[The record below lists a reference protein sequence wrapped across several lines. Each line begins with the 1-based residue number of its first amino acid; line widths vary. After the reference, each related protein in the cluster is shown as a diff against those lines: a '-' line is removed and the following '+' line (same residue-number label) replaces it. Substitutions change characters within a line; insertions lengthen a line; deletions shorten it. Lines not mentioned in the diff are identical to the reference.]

1 MEKDI
6 RDSLRRIVDHLL
18 EQENKNWH
26 EQGKRI
32 DHIFLDVQK
41 VWYWL
46 KDEYNQD
53 GLNIS

>member
-32 DHIFLDVQK
+32 DHIFLDLQK